1 MNLGRVSSAAL
12 MASGLAGVFMPTR
25 VAAALELP
33 AETARGVA
41 ETRAGLGGTYAALG
55 GWALL
60 SRDTTA
66 QAAVGV
72 VWLGAAA
79 ARLGSLRLD
88 RPRTD
93 LAFWAY
99 LAVEVSLGTAA
110 LFGWGGSDASTRV

>member
-33 AETARGVA
+33 ADTARGVA

-60 SRDTTA
+60 SSDTTA

-79 ARLGSLRLD
+79 ARLASLRID

-93 LAFWAY
+93 PAFWAY

-110 LFGWGGSDASTRV
+110 LLGSGGSGAPARP